1 MDTNERMPGF
11 RDYGQH
17 DGWRETDDPAAG
29 WRWVVAFIDRE
40 LEFLLLF
47 EQELVELGILAR

>member
-1 MDTNERMPGF
+1 MPGF